1 MTLYEILSDIA
12 SYNGFFIHVDLD
24 KKSIKYKKQ
33 YIVKDGALV
42 ADEIITECKVYAIN
56 KDQIVTTCNPEVEV
70 QALYDKY
77 VCSKPSTSNKKS
89 YFIPKKS
96 DELTFE
102 ELINGM
108 DREEARCKLE
118 TFIVCCALTG
128 TWQWKQESHWFW
140 KGKRGLIIYRKWVC
154 LQEGH

>member
-12 SYNGFFIHVDLD
+12 SYDGFFIYVNLD
-24 KKSIKYKKQ
+24 KRSIKYKKQ
-33 YIVKDGALV
+33 YIVKDGVLV
-42 ADEIITECKVYAIN
+42 VEKIKTDDKTYIIDKGQIAVVYDPEKEI
-56 KDQIVTTCNPEVEV
+56 QL
-70 QALYDKY
+70 LYDNY
-77 VCSKPSTSNKKS
+77 IYSKPGVGNKKS

-118 TFIVCCALTG
+118 TYLVCLAMQG
-128 TWQWKQESHWFW
+128 MWEWKQESHWFW